1 MNNGFEN
8 LEDMQRM
15 QQEAVRRVREM
26 QRRAKQSLKSSE
38 KISELKESN
47 NHNSVKKETTGQL
60 KKDENI
66 SNPQNIKNSLYDY
79 NKEQIQ
85 PLTSNKQNNFD
96 IFSDLLKDQ
105 EKSLILLLIMLLID
119 EGCDLSL
126 IFALIYLII

>member
-38 KISELKESN
+38 KIGELKESN
-47 NHNSVKKETTGQL
+47 NHNSVEKETTGQL
-60 KKDENI
+60 KKDERI
-66 SNPQNIKNSLYDY
+66 TNPQNIKNSLYDY
-79 NKEQIQ
+79 DKEQIQ

-105 EKSLILLLIMLLID
+105 EKSLILLLIMLLVD